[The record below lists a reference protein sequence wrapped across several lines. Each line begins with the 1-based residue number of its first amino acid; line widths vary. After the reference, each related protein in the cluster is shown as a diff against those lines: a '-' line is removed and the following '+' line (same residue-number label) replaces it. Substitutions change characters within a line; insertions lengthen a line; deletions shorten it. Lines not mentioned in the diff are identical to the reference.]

1 MIGLERYQELQKD
14 VERSQRRLDRAEGAL
29 GQLKERLA
37 DEFDCKDV
45 KEAEKLAADMKKKLA
60 TAEKAFT
67 KSLEAFE
74 KEWDTE

>member
-14 VERSQRRLDRAEGAL
+14 VEKSQRQLDRAEGAL
-29 GQLKERLA
+29 EQLKERLA
-37 DEFDCKDV
+37 DEFDCKGI

-60 TAEKAFT
+60 TAEKTFT

-74 KEWDTE
+74 KEWGTE